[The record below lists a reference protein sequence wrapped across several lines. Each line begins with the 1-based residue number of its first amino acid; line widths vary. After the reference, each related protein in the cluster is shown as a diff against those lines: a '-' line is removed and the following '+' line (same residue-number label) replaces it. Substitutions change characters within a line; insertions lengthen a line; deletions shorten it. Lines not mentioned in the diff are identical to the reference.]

1 VHDQPLLLA
10 LVAVQFFVHAAGW
23 TMAAQ
28 LFKGWRAPQGQFAAA
43 WLALSAGLLLYVPPL
58 ASGHALRNL
67 GDLLIVGSAVMQH
80 RGMALHWRQAPPDLA
95 AGGLLGAT
103 AVVVLASLG
112 QPDGHG
118 WRVAAVCVGVT
129 AMMLAT
135 VLLVWRH
142 RRDTSPFF
150 ARVVSAGYALIA
162 IVLLARAAQAVV
174 MGAASKVSI
183 DAPRISNVAQVM
195 LVMLIGGLMNLVQI
209 RLVLGNV
216 LSRLTAQAHTDQ
228 LTGVANRRGLLRS
241 IERIHERATRGDS
254 GYVVLMVDID
264 HFKAI
269 NDRHGHEGGDR
280 VLQRV
285 AQALQRGLREGDLV
299 ARWGGEEFCVLLPRI
314 APADAQALAERLA
327 QQIAAD
333 GDPRV
338 TVSIGLAAAGVAG
351 ESAAAVIR
359 RADDALY
366 GAKTAGRNQVVAS
379 LAAQAARQDAESAP

>member
-23 TMAAQ
+23 TMAAR
-28 LFKGWRAPQGQFAAA
+28 LFKGWRTPEGQFAVA

-58 ASGHALRNL
+58 ASGHVLRNL

-80 RGMALHWRQAPPDLA
+80 RGMALHWRQAPPDRA

-103 AVVVLASLG
+103 VVVVLASLD
-112 QPDGHG
+112 QPGGHG
-118 WRVAAVCVGVT
+118 WRVAAVCVGS
-129 AMMLAT
+129 AGMMLAT

-142 RRDTSPFF
+142 GRDTSLLF
-150 ARVVSAGYALIA
+150 ARIVGAGYLLMS
-162 IVLLARAAQAVV
+162 IVLLARAAQALAIGDV
-174 MGAASKVSI
+174 SKVSI
-183 DAPRISNVAQVM
+183 DAPRTSSVALVM
-195 LVMLIGGLMNLVQI
+195 LVMLIGGLMNLAQI

-216 LSRLTAQAHTDQ
+216 LARLTAQAHTDQ

-241 IERIHERATRGDS
+241 IERTHKRATRGDS
-254 GYVVLMVDID
+254 GYVVLMVDVD

-269 NDRHGHEGGDR
+269 NDQHGHEGGDR

-285 AQALQRGLREGDLV
+285 AQALQRGLREGDMV

-314 APADAQALAERLA
+314 APADGQALAERLA
-327 QQIAAD
+327 QQIAAE

-338 TVSIGLAAAGVAG
+338 TVSIGLAAALVAG
-351 ESAAAVIR
+351 ESAEDVIR
-359 RADDALY
+359 RADDALF
-366 GAKTAGRNQVVAS
+366 GAKRAGRNRVEAS
-379 LAAQAARQDAESAP
+379 LAAQAA